1 MITTKRLFLMPATQ
15 KMLDAAVDQN
25 WDELSSLL
33 GGVYFADNWTH
44 FPEALVF
51 ARNYMLE
58 HPGEQDWWMYFIIQG
73 LDARVAGTCGFKGK
87 PTLEGSVEIGYEVA
101 ERYQNQGIATEAAA
115 ALVKKAFSHPEV
127 TNVIAHTLP
136 EENASVQVLR
146 HLSFELDGT
155 ATDDEVGSVW
165 RWRKQRDLI
174 V

>member
-1 MITTKRLFLMPATQ
+1 MLTTKRLFLMPATQ
-15 KMLDAAVDQN
+15 KMLDAAVAQN

-44 FPEALVF
+44 FPEALVWM
-51 ARNYMLE
+51 RDYMLE
-58 HPGEQDWWMYFIIQG
+58 HPDELGWWTYFMIQG

-87 PTLEGSVEIGYEVA
+87 PTPEGSIEIGYEVA
-101 ERYQNQGIATEAAA
+101 ERYQNQGIATEAAE

-127 TNVIAHTLP
+127 TSVIAHTLP

-155 ATDDEVGSVW
+155 ATDDEAGPVW
-165 RWRKQRDLI
+165 RWRKMRDMI